1 MSSRVDSFEKKK
13 NAPQGVEKRLE
24 DILRANFAEEELL
37 DRFRKGNESIAEA
50 LKEVRVGS

>member
-1 MSSRVDSFEKKK
+1 MDSFEKKK